1 VGLLLNHG
9 ERQTKTG
16 GVMKIY
22 IILIAGRLFQT
33 FNKNGV
39 AITTIEKDRALLFYS
54 HDEAQDVVKLTGGEA
69 VWSVELAQ
77 C

>member
-1 VGLLLNHG
+1 
-9 ERQTKTG
+9 
-16 GVMKIY
+16 MKNY

-39 AITTIEKDRALLFYS
+39 AITTTEKDRALLFYS
-54 HDEAQDVVKLTGGEA
+54 YDEAQDVVKLTGGEA